1 MNKTEK
7 SQILEVIQRLVR
19 VETKIEDGFKVNE
32 KDHADLKEDISHRKT
47 EYKDLEKRVDDL
59 EMKYEKRLIYWKFMA
74 ALGSPIVTAVIV
86 AIGLQFFGL

>member
-32 KDHADLKEDISHRKT
+32 KDHTDLKESISHRKT
-47 EYKDLEKRVDDL
+47 EFENLEKRVDDL
-59 EMKYEKRLIYWKFMA
+59 EMSYEKRLIYWKFMA
-74 ALGSPIVTAVIV
+74 ALGSPIVTAII
-86 AIGLQFFGL
+86 IGIAFKFFGL